1 VNDKS
6 ELLYLGTGRTL
17 IAMDRLSGRRVWVVK
32 LPGWWRGNEI
42 RMLLAHGSELYVAC
56 TDGLRCFDRLTGALL
71 WMQDIRPDRL
81 VLLTVVGADTAAQ
94 QAAAGDLAAQQARQ
108 AAATSTST
116 SAAAGAAASLAAATM
131 AAGAASASGGGGGG
145 GCG

>member
-1 VNDKS
+1 
-6 ELLYLGTGRTL
+6 
-17 IAMDRLSGRRVWVVK
+17 MDRLSGRRVWIVK
-32 LPGWWRGNEI
+32 LPGWWRGNAI

-81 VLLTVVGADTAAQ
+81 VLLTVAGADTAAQ

-108 AAATSTST
+108 AADTCTWTSAAGG
-116 SAAAGAAASLAAATM
+116 AAAGASASLAAATM

-145 GCG
+145 GGGG